1 MSQLRRHRRYLA
13 AYLML
18 APSILLFLFVRVV
31 PLTGTFVLSFFRW
44 SIIQSP
50 VFVGLANFRQLPN
63 DPVFWQ
69 SLLHTVLYTLYV
81 VPLSIFLGILLA
93 VVVNRKNP
101 GVSVFRVAYFFPYV
115 TSLVFVGV
123 VWRFMYGGS
132 DGFLNTLLHLFHL
145 PPVPWLDDPN
155 AALASIAVVGIWTV
169 LPFNMIVFLAGLQA
183 IPPSYEESAMLDGA
197 NRWTILWRITLP
209 ILRPTLFF
217 VTFIGLTRTFQVF
230 DLAYVMTG
238 GGPANGTLT
247 LVYYIYDYGFKYL
260 RFGYASAAS
269 VVLFAVIFVV
279 TIVQRRAF
287 EE

>member
-1 MSQLRRHRRYLA
+1 MVQSRRRQRYVA

-18 APSILLFLFVRVV
+18 LPSILLFLVVRLV
-31 PLTGTFVLSFFRW
+31 PLTGTFVLSVFKW
-44 SIIQSP
+44 SIIQNP
-50 VFVGLANFRQLPN
+50 VFVGLRNFVQLPH

-69 SLLHTVLYTLYV
+69 SLFHTFLYAVYV

-93 VVVNRKNP
+93 VVVNHKNR

-123 VWRFMYGGS
+123 VWRFMYAGS
-132 DGFLNTLLHLFHL
+132 DGLFNSFLHIFRI
-145 PPVPWLDDPN
+145 PAVPWLDDPN
-155 AALASIAVVGIWTV
+155 VALASIAVVGIWTV

-183 IPPSYEESAMLDGA
+183 IPPSYEESALLDGA
-197 NRWTILWRITLP
+197 SRWIILTRIIVP

-217 VTFIGLTRTFQVF
+217 VTFVGLTRTFQVF
-230 DLAYVMTG
+230 DLAYVMTS

-247 LVYYIYDYGFKYL
+247 LVYYIYDFGFKYL

-269 VVLFAVIFVV
+269 VVLFAVIFAL
-279 TIVQRRAF
+279 TIIQRRAF
-287 EE
+287 DQ